1 MIAKVVFPLP
11 IDNPLDYCVPKDLEK
26 DIVKWSRV
34 KAPFRNSQLLGYV
47 TGFLKS
53 SRIKKLKSIISLLDS
68 RPILGEDFVQLASYI
83 AENYFCSFG
92 EALDLMLPAFIRQ
105 GRKLESV
112 SPNTSGQASITY
124 PRMLRDRQV
133 SSKKEKGEVLLLRD
147 TVNRRWQVFEEKIKA
162 AINEGR
168 GIIILC
174 PEINSCLALK
184 QLIEGKVKKEAVLLH
199 SSNSGK
205 QELENW
211 VKVKNSD
218 INIVVGT
225 SIAVFAPVTNLGL
238 IIIDEEDN
246 PVYKQEQSP
255 FYNAKDIARFR
266 AEQSQA
272 DLILA
277 SLAPSLESYYSVE
290 KRGYKLIEP
299 EPEEKAGVFVQ
310 IVDLSE
316 ERYKQKR
323 GSIIL
328 SNILERNI
336 SEAVNNKKKTMLFLN
351 RVGFATYAKC
361 AGCGFIIKCGRCS
374 RSLVFAYDRN
384 ELICRSCSFRS
395 AVPEI
400 CPRCS
405 TSYIKYLGLGTE
417 KLESEA
423 HRLFPS
429 ARILRYDRLKHDIDL
444 DKEQFDVLIA
454 TQIILKD
461 LDKLKNI
468 DLLGIVSLD
477 ASLNRLDFRAAEK
490 TFQVMSRLLS
500 VAKEKAIIQT
510 AMPEH
515 YLIKPLIHNDYTLF
529 YKEELSQRKELR
541 FPPFSFLLLV
551 TLRGRLQEKV
561 GLASEDL
568 FNYLNDNNKDKK
580 IEIYNP
586 ALAFPLKLRD
596 NFRYN
601 ILLKSGSKKALI
613 RFANKYVKDFKK
625 SGIII
630 TIDIDPL

>member
-11 IDNPLDYCVPKDLEK
+11 IDISLDYRVPKDLEK
-26 DIVKWSRV
+26 DIVKWSRI

-47 TGFLKS
+47 TGFSKTS
-53 SRIKKLKSIISLLDS
+53 HIKELKSIISLLD
-68 RPILGEDFVQLASYI
+68 RQPILGEDFVQLAGYV
-83 AENYFCSFG
+83 AENYFCSLG
-92 EALDLMLPAFIRQ
+92 EALDLMLPKLIRQ

-112 SPNTSGQASITY
+112 SLNTSGQASITY

-168 GIIILC
+168 GIIILN
-174 PEINSCLALK
+174 PEINSCLAAK
-184 QLIEGKVKKEAVLLH
+184 QWIEEKAKKEALLVH

-211 VKVKNSD
+211 VRVKNGD

-225 SIAVFAPVTNLGL
+225 SMAVFAPVANLGL

-266 AEQSQA
+266 AEQSKA

-277 SLAPSLESYYSVE
+277 SPAPSLESYYSVE
-290 KRGYKLIEP
+290 KRGFKLIEP
-299 EPEEKAGVFVQ
+299 DPKEKAGIFVQ

-323 GSIIL
+323 GNIIL

-336 SEAVNNKKKTMLFLN
+336 SEAINNKKKIMLFLN
-351 RVGFATYAKC
+351 RVGFSTYAKC

-374 RSLVFAYDRN
+374 KNLIFAYARN
-384 ELICRSCSFRS
+384 ELICRSCNFKS

-400 CPRCS
+400 CPQCNL
-405 TSYIKYLGLGTE
+405 SYIKYLGLGTE

-429 ARILRYDRLKHDIDL
+429 ARILRYDRLKHDINL
-444 DKEQFDVLIA
+444 DKEQFDVLIT

-468 DLLGIVSLD
+468 DLLGVVSLD
-477 ASLNRLDFRAAEK
+477 SSLNRLDFRAAEK
-490 TFQVMSRLLS
+490 TFQVMSRLLYI
-500 VAKEKAIIQT
+500 VKEKAIIQT

-515 YLIKPLIHNDYTLF
+515 YLIKPLMRNDYALF
-529 YKEELSQRKELR
+529 YKEELNQRKELR

-568 FNYLNDNNKDKK
+568 FNYLKDKNKDKK
-580 IEIYNP
+580 LEIYNP

-601 ILLKSGSKKALI
+601 ILLKSRSKKTLI
-613 RFANKYVKDFKK
+613 QFANKYVKNFKK

-630 TIDIDPL
+630 TVDMDPL